1 MKTKVQRVDKIYKLT
16 RNAAPLSLML
26 ATRHTKRF
34 PLLWFDPETEVNR
47 ELRYARNQKSPFVD
61 EQDGNAIIEPVIFED
76 GFLRVSKSNQ
86 VLQKFLEVHP
96 HNGIKFKELDK
107 SKDAQDVVENINIE
121 IDAMIEARSLSLPQ
135 LESLT
140 RVLFSKDPSTITTDE
155 MKRDIL
161 VYAKNEPIE
170 FMSLVN
176 DPVLKLQS
184 TVHKLLEVGL
194 IKYRNKNKEVF
205 FNTKTNKT
213 RLCTIPYGE
222 DPIYI
227 VSSFFQSDDGIESL
241 KHLEKMLDN

>member
-61 EQDGNAIIEPVIFED
+61 QQDGNAIIEPVIFED

-86 VLQKFLEVHP
+86 ILQKFLEVHP

-161 VYAKNEPIE
+161 VYAKREPIE
-170 FMSLVN
+170 FMSIVN

>member
-61 EQDGNAIIEPVIFED
+61 QQDGNAIIEPVIFED

-86 VLQKFLEVHP
+86 ILQKFLEVHP

>member
-1 MKTKVQRVDKIYKLT
+1 
-16 RNAAPLSLML
+16 ML
-26 ATRHTKRF
+26 WK
-34 PLLWFDPETEVNR
+34 
-47 ELRYARNQKSPFVD
+47 
-61 EQDGNAIIEPVIFED
+61 ED
-76 GFLRVSKSNQ
+76 GLTVDLTVSFDFFPFFPNYCY
-86 VLQKFLEVHP
+86 
-96 HNGIKFKELDK
+96 
-107 SKDAQDVVENINIE
+107 
-121 IDAMIEARSLSLPQ
+121 R
-135 LESLT
+135 T
-140 RVLFSKDPSTITTDE
+140 
-155 MKRDIL
+155 
-161 VYAKNEPIE
+161 IE
-170 FMSLVN
+170 FMSIVN

>member
-61 EQDGNAIIEPVIFED
+61 QQDGNAIIEPVIFED

-161 VYAKNEPIE
+161 VYAKREPIE
-170 FMSLVN
+170 FMSIVN

>member
-16 RNAAPLSLML
+16 RNSAPLSLIL
-26 ATRHTKRF
+26 ATRHTRRF
-34 PLLWFDPETEVNR
+34 PLLLFDPDTEVNR
-47 ELRYARNQKSPFVD
+47 ELRYARNQNSPFVD

-96 HNGIKFKELDK
+96 HNGIKFQELDK

-161 VYAKNEPIE
+161 VYAKREPIE